1 MKALGTPDV
10 ANGAKISSTISKGI
24 ADAATAFADAK
35 DDAAKASTD
44 PKKFRSTIS
53 QISDHVDR
61 DLRAV
66 LPGTLAPDLWE
77 AKASWYD
84 PAHNQANFLV
94 TSKTP
99 GFFNHWQ
106 PDQAA
111 LAKLGA
117 PVRIYHTGPYTVY
130 VYDKNLLAA
139 LPHQ

>member
-53 QISDHVDR
+53 RISDHVDR

-66 LPGTLAPDLWE
+66 GDDLDVIDTLDKDGELDTAFKSE
-77 AKASWYD
+77 SACA
-84 PAHNQANFLV
+84 FLED
-94 TSKTP
+94 SSS
-99 GFFNHWQ
+99 
-106 PDQAA
+106 
-111 LAKLGA
+111 
-117 PVRIYHTGPYTVY
+117 
-130 VYDKNLLAA
+130 
-139 LPHQ
+139 